1 MPTKA
6 QRAIAALDRYPRAR
20 MVASES
26 RLIGTPPPPNRAWLA
41 SDYNPEYGTDEFEAW
56 MVWRRATGGLLPGE
70 GWEGQVNFWLNN
82 FLEKRRENMTPDDRA
97 EMDDL
102 IKQFNEAFDKAESYA
117 DYEKKL
123 KEIDRKLKRL
133 TRRTDYAARAD
144 QL

>member
-1 MPTKA
+1 
-6 QRAIAALDRYPRAR
+6 
-20 MVASES
+20 
-26 RLIGTPPPPNRAWLA
+26 
-41 SDYNPEYGTDEFEAW
+41 
-56 MVWRRATGGLLPGE
+56 
-70 GWEGQVNFWLNN
+70 
-82 FLEKRRENMTPDDRA
+82 MTPDDRA